1 MSHFKTLVSFLFITL
16 LSCTNLWGQNT
27 ASKLDI
33 IERIIENIAEST
45 DEEIDYTDLVER
57 FNGFLDKPINL
68 NKANKKD
75 LEQLHLLSDYQIQ
88 NLLEYRKEN
97 GLIYSFYE
105 LRLLDG
111 FNYSILQKI
120 IPFICI
126 EIDSQQIKLPQRS
139 KARHFILIRSQR
151 TLETEKAY
159 ESYLKNEDD
168 EVLNPKDNS
177 QYLGKEWK
185 YYTRYKYSSPKKNI
199 EFGFTAENDA
209 GEPFFKNINSEGFD
223 FYSAFAEYKGNGK
236 IRQIN
241 IGDYHIKFGQ
251 GLSLWS
257 GLGSR
262 KSTFTTQNA
271 KRLRGVKSYH
281 STDENL
287 FFRGAAIKINVL
299 KKVNLTAF
307 ASLKKRDAT
316 IENNLTKS
324 IVNSGLH
331 RTANE
336 IKQKNKLDERIW
348 GGTLLFNHDKI
359 ELGASFIKS
368 HFSPELTSKKDE
380 ITKIYDFSGKEN
392 YNLSAY
398 YETRFNKIHLYGEI
412 AKSQSGGKAILQGL
426 NLQAHSQLSLELIY
440 RKYDKNYHA
449 LYGNAFGEQS
459 GTQNEEGFYF
469 GVEFHPFPKWTILA
483 YYDLYEFPWLKHRV
497 SAPSTGRDYLSQV
510 EFNPTKE
517 VSIYFR
523 YKDEKKPENS
533 NDEKIKRP
541 IDVSKKQYRLHLS
554 AKLNENWEIRNRLE
568 LSEYNKSSKEN
579 GYLVYQDIIYK
590 HSRLPFTSSIRY
602 ALFDTDSYNTRIY
615 AYENDIL
622 YAFSIP
628 PYFNKGSRFY
638 LNFRYKFNRSTSL
651 YIRYARTQYANT
663 TQIGSGNSKISG
675 NTKSEIKLQLKLSF

>member
-1 MSHFKTLVSFLFITL
+1 MFRLKTFASLLIITL
-16 LSCTNLWGQNT
+16 LSCANLWGQNT
-27 ASKLDI
+27 ANRNDI
-33 IERIIENIAEST
+33 IEKVIENIAESS
-45 DEEIDYTDLVER
+45 DEELDYTDLVER
-57 FNGFLDKPINL
+57 FNELFDKPINL
-68 NKANKKD
+68 NEASKKE
-75 LEQLHLLSDYQIQ
+75 LEELHLLSNYQIQ
-88 NLLEYRKEN
+88 NLIEYRKES
-97 GLIYSFYE
+97 GLIYSIFE

-120 IPFICI
+120 IPFVSVK
-126 EIDSQQIKLPQRS
+126 IDPRLIKISQRS
-139 KARHFILIRSQR
+139 KAKHFVLIRSQR
-151 TLETEKAY
+151 TLEQEEGYKTY
-159 ESYLKNEDD
+159 NIEDD
-168 EVLNPKDNS
+168 EVISTDDNTK
-177 QYLGKEWK
+177 YLGKEWK
-185 YYTRYKYSSPKKNI
+185 YYTRYKFTSPKKNI
-199 EFGFTAENDA
+199 TFGFTAENDA
-209 GEPFFKNINSEGFD
+209 GEPFFKDNNSEGFD

-271 KRLRGVKSYH
+271 KRLQGVKSYH

-287 FFRGAAIKINVL
+287 FFRGVAIKINVL
-299 KKVNLTAF
+299 KNINLTAF
-307 ASLKKRDAT
+307 TSFKKRDAN
-316 IENNLTKS
+316 IENGLTKS
-324 IVNSGLH
+324 VINSGLH
-331 RTANE
+331 RTHNE
-336 IKQKNKLDERIW
+336 TQQKDKLDEKIW
-348 GGTLLFNHDKI
+348 GSTLLFNLAKI
-359 ELGASFIKS
+359 EFGASFIKS
-368 HFSPELTSKKDE
+368 HFSPELKSEFDY

-392 YNLSAY
+392 YTLSAN
-398 YETRFNKIHLYGEI
+398 YETRYNKIHLYGEV

-440 RKYDKNYHA
+440 RKYDKDYQA

-469 GVEFHPFPKWTILA
+469 GAEFHPYPKWTILA
-483 YYDLYEFPWLKHRV
+483 YYDLYEFPWLKYRT
-497 SAPSTGRDYLSQV
+497 SSPTTGRDYLYQV

-533 NDEKIKRP
+533 NDEIIKTP
-541 IDVSKKQYRLHLS
+541 INVSKKQYRLHLS

-568 LSEYNKSSKEN
+568 LSEYNKSTKEN
-579 GYLVYQDIIYK
+579 GYLIYQDIIYK
-590 HSRLPFTSSIRY
+590 HSQLPFTTSIRY

-638 LNFRYKFNRSTSL
+638 FNFRYKFNRSTSL
-651 YIRYARTQYANT
+651 YIRYARTQYAKS
-663 TQIGSGNSKISG
+663 TQIGSGNSEISG
-675 NTKSEIKLQLKLSF
+675 DTKSEIKLQLKLSF

>member
-1 MSHFKTLVSFLFITL
+1 MSYFKPFILLLIITL
-16 LSCTNLWGQNT
+16 ILCTKLWGQNT
-27 ASKLDI
+27 ASRNDI
-33 IERIIENIAEST
+33 IEKIIENIAENS
-45 DEEIDYTDLVER
+45 DEELDYTDLTEK
-57 FNGFLDKPINL
+57 FNELFDKPINL
-68 NKANKKD
+68 NEASKKD
-75 LEQLHLLSDYQIQ
+75 LEQLYLLSDYQIQ
-88 NLLEYRKEN
+88 NLLEYRKES

-120 IPFICI
+120 IPFTSLV
-126 EIDSQQIKLPQRS
+126 IDSQKIKLPTKSRA
-139 KARHFILIRSQR
+139 KHFILIRTQR
-151 TLETEKAY
+151 TLEQEEGYNTY
-159 ESYLKNEDD
+159 NFEDD
-168 EVLNPKDNS
+168 EQINSADNS

-199 EFGFTAENDA
+199 QFGFTAENDA
-209 GEPFFKNINSEGFD
+209 GEPFFKDPNSEGFD

-271 KRLRGVKSYH
+271 KRLQGVKSYH

-287 FFRGAAIKINVL
+287 FFRGAAIKINPL
-299 KKVNLTAF
+299 KSISLTAF
-307 ASLKKRDAT
+307 TSFKKRDAT
-316 IENNLTKS
+316 IENSITKS
-324 IVNSGLH
+324 IVNTGLH
-331 RTANE
+331 RTQNE
-336 IKQKNKLDERIW
+336 IQQKDKLDERIW
-348 GGTLLFNHDKI
+348 GATVLFNHNKT
-359 ELGASFIKS
+359 ELGVSFIKS
-368 HFSPELTSKKDE
+368 HFSPELISKIDE
-380 ITKIYDFSGKEN
+380 ITKIYNFSGNKN

-398 YETRFNKIHLYGEI
+398 YETRYNKIHLYGEI

-426 NLQAHSQLSLELIY
+426 NLQAHPQLSLEVIY
-440 RKYDKNYHA
+440 RNYDKNYHA

-459 GTQNEEGFYF
+459 GTQNEEGIYF
-469 GVEFHPFPKWTILA
+469 GAELHPYPKWTILA
-483 YYDLYEFPWLKHRV
+483 YYDLYEFPWLRYRV
-497 SAPSTGRDYLSQV
+497 SSPTSGRDYLSQI
-510 EFNPTKE
+510 EFNPNKK
-517 VSIYFR
+517 VSVYFR
-523 YKDEKKPENS
+523 YKHEIKPENS
-533 NDEKIKRP
+533 NDEKIKTP

-568 LSEYNKSSKEN
+568 LSEYKKSKKEN
-579 GYLVYQDIIYK
+579 GYLLYQDLIYH
-590 HSRLPFTSSIRY
+590 HSQLPFTTSIRY

-638 LNFRYKFNRSTSL
+638 LNFRYKFSRATSL
-651 YIRYARTQYANT
+651 YLRYARTQYSKSEE
-663 TQIGSGNSKISG
+663 IGSGNSEISG
-675 NTKSEIKLQLKLSF
+675 DTKSEIKLQLKLNF